1 MDVFVYRSTKKTGF
15 YVYLPKKNDFSAIP
29 AALSQALGK
38 LEYSMEF
45 DLHPARKLASE
56 DPQKVLDNIEELGF
70 HLQITDPLATPDIF
84 KLR

>member
-1 MDVFVYRSTKKTGF
+1 MDVFVYRSNKKTGF
-15 YVYLPKKNDFSAIP
+15 YVYLPKKDDFTAIP
-29 AALSQALGK
+29 SALGQALGK

-45 DLHPARKLASE
+45 DLTPTRTLASE
-56 DPQKVLDNIEELGF
+56 DPQKVLDNIAELGF